1 MIQIKSLQKSYSGNV
16 VLNIPEL
23 TIEKGE
29 IFGLVGNNGAGKTTL
44 FSLILDLIKATKGEA
59 IINNIEVSKSE
70 EWKNF
75 TSAYLDES
83 FTIGYLKPE
92 EYFNLIGDLHNMT
105 KQDISLFLDR
115 FKELFNNQVLNSQKL
130 IRDLSK
136 GNQKKT
142 GVAGAFMGSPEVI
155 ILDEPFANLDPSSQF
170 ILRKII
176 KSFASEYGTTF
187 LISSHNLDNITDV
200 CNRIV
205 ILEEGI
211 IVKDVEKSE
220 NTLAELENFFT
231 GAIKNADV

>member
-44 FSLILDLIKATKGEA
+44 FSLILDLIKASKGEA
-59 IINNIEVSKSE
+59 IINNIEVSRSE
-70 EWKNF
+70 EWKGF

-115 FKELFNNQVLNSQKL
+115 FNELFNNQVLNSQKL

-211 IVKDVEKSE
+211 IVKDVEKRE